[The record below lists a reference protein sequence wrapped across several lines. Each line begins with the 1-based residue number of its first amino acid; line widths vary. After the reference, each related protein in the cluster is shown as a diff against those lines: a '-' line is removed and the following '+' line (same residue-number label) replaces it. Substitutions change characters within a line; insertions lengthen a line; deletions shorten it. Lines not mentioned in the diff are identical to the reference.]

1 MDCDNDLIV
10 CIDNSKYIENKTK
23 KINKINIINE
33 NCKKL
38 INNIHDHKKITEENI
53 NFIKSLPEDKKIEII
68 VEYDK
73 IVQKLLYNID
83 DLIKYKNI
91 R

>member
-1 MDCDNDLIV
+1 MDCSNNLIV
-10 CIDNSKYIENKTK
+10 CLDNHKYIKNKM
-23 KINKINIINE
+23 NKNNE
-33 NCKKL
+33 NLKNNENFKNL
-38 INNIHDHKKITEENI
+38 INNIHDHKKITKENI
-53 NFIKSLPEDKKIEII
+53 NFIKLLPENKKIEII

-73 IVQKLLYNID
+73 IVQKLLYDID

>member
-10 CIDNSKYIENKTK
+10 CIDNSKYIKNKIN
-23 KINKINIINE
+23 KINKINITNE
-33 NCKKL
+33 NFKKL

-53 NFIKSLPEDKKIEII
+53 NFINSLPEDKKIEII
-68 VEYDK
+68 IEYDK
-73 IVQKLLYNID
+73 IVQKLLYDID

>member
-1 MDCDNDLIV
+1 MDCSNDLIV
-10 CIDNSKYIENKTK
+10 CIDNTSYIKN
-23 KINKINIINE
+23 KINKITKTNE
-33 NCKKL
+33 NNKNFKNL
-38 INNIHDHKKITEENI
+38 INNIHDHKKITDENI
-53 NFIKSLPEDKKIEII
+53 NFIKSLSEDKKIEII

-73 IVQKLLYNID
+73 IVQKLLYDID